1 MENKMR
7 KFERMIVGCTAYY
20 KFEGTN
26 KLGDSLQVELH
37 EIDGNGN
44 VAKYWQKEKLVKKME
59 SYLIANTFVTDT
71 KGNCFGIYNPTCIYG
86 KNPRY
91 GLIGSWVNFEWI
103 VKTED
108 EIIAEI
114 VRQFEE
120 GGIREWEN
128 ITR

>member
-26 KLGDSLQVELH
+26 KLGESLVVEVYQCAESIVKMWKKGKL
-37 EIDGNGN
+37 IDKD
-44 VAKYWQKEKLVKKME
+44 ARCI
-59 SYLIANTFVTDT
+59 SADTFVTDV
-71 KGNCFGIYNPTCIYG
+71 KGNCYGRYNPTCIYG
-86 KNPRY
+86 KNPRN